1 MSEETGRMSEED
13 KFLGVRTTIE
23 PPETKTSADTGEI
36 DVSVVDD
43 RSEEDQKHT
52 SDDSELGSY
61 SDNVQKRI
69 NKLRKDFHEER
80 RAKEESSRLANEAVN
95 YTQALQTENQR
106 LVKLVQDSQTALTD
120 QSRQRAGAA
129 LKIAQENFKNAH
141 ESGDAGLI
149 AQAQQDLTNAQLSQA
164 YAPSVSQK
172 IIDDWKRNVL
182 AEDQAVQSQQQQ
194 QYMPPPAEEPD
205 DKAVEWQEQ
214 NPWFGVD
221 KEMTS
226 FAYGV
231 HERLV
236 RDEGVDPETEEY
248 YELINKRMEEV
259 FPAHF
264 SGSGNG
270 VVVSTASRRKAS
282 PVVAPASRNSGA
294 RPRKIT
300 LTRTQVRL
308 ADRLGITPEQYAS
321 QLMKERERMV

>member
-1 MSEETGRMSEED
+1 MSEETGRASEED
-13 KFLGVRTTIE
+13 KFLGVKTTIE
-23 PPETKTSADTGEI
+23 PPSETETSAESGEI

-43 RSEEDQKHT
+43 RSAEDQKY
-52 SDDSELGSY
+52 SGDDSELGSY

-69 NKLRKDFHEER
+69 NKLRKDYHEER

-120 QSRQRAGAA
+120 QSRQRAGAT
-129 LKIAQENFKNAH
+129 LKIAQENFKKAH
-141 ESGDAGLI
+141 ESGDASLI

-172 IIDDWKRNVL
+172 IIDAWKRTVL
-182 AEDQAVQSQQQQ
+182 AEDQLAQSQQQ
-194 QYMPPPAEEPD
+194 YAPPPEDEPD
-205 DKAVEWQEQ
+205 ESALAWQEQ

-236 RDEGVDPETEEY
+236 RDEGVDPDTEEY
-248 YELINKRMEEV
+248 YELINKRMGEV

-264 SGSGNG
+264 SGSDNG
-270 VVVSTASRRKAS
+270 VVVETASRRKAS

-294 RPRKIT
+294 RSRHVT
-300 LTRTQVRL
+300 LTRTQVKL
-308 ADRLGITPEQYAS
+308 ADRLGITPEQYAA

>member
-13 KFLGVRTTIE
+13 KFLGVKTTIE
-23 PPETKTSADTGEI
+23 PPTETETTADVGEVN
-36 DVSVVDD
+36 VSVVDD

-52 SDDSELGSY
+52 GDDSELGSY

-69 NKLRKDFHEER
+69 NKLRKDYHEER

-120 QSRQRAGAA
+120 QSRQRAGAT
-129 LKIAQENFKNAH
+129 LKIAQENFKRAH
-141 ESGDAGLI
+141 ESGDASII

-172 IIDDWKRNVL
+172 IIDDWKRNVM
-182 AEDQAVQSQQQQ
+182 AEEQVAQSQQQ
-194 QYMPPPAEEPD
+194 YIPPPVEEPD
-205 DKAVEWQEQ
+205 DRAVEWQEQ
-214 NPWFGVD
+214 NPWFGAD

-236 RDEGVDPETEEY
+236 RDEGIDPETEEY
-248 YELINKRMEEV
+248 YELINKRMEQV

-264 SGSGNG
+264 SGSDNG
-270 VVVSTASRRKAS
+270 VIVETAPRRKAS
-282 PVVAPASRNSGA
+282 NVVAPASRNSGA
-294 RPRKIT
+294 RSRKVT
-300 LTRTQVRL
+300 LTRTQVKL
-308 ADRLGITPEQYAS
+308 ADRLGITPEQYAV